1 MMEEKNQ
8 QLLSALESALSEHI
22 LRLQERKAGCGELR
36 SEDVKRFIEH
46 ASHRCVAG
54 ALKDWGADV
63 IAGKDLATL
72 VMLAR
77 EPLDAYY
84 REIGFAFDS
93 EAMSMIKEFD
103 AERAAI
109 LILGEALQGVKQ
121 MIRAEATAR
130 KASAEME
137 ASARSW
143 SSLARKFLT
152 AIILW

>member
-1 MMEEKNQ
+1 
-8 QLLSALESALSEHI
+8 
-22 LRLQERKAGCGELR
+22 
-36 SEDVKRFIEH
+36 
-46 ASHRCVAG
+46 
-54 ALKDWGADV
+54 
-63 IAGKDLATL
+63 
-72 VMLAR
+72 
-77 EPLDAYY
+77 
-84 REIGFAFDS
+84 
-93 EAMSMIKEFD
+93 MIKEFD